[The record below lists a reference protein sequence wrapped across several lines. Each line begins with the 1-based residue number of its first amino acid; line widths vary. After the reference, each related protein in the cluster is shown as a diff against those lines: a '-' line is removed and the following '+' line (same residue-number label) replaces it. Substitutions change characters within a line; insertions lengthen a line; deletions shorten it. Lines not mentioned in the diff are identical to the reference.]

1 MKKLNMNWTKIQKW
15 KIDSIEKIWFIK
27 GNKKKTDNFQ
37 IFKTI
42 RTFGREIY
50 NTDLSIHDATELQ
63 IRLKDDVNSLKNL
76 QNQKNQSENKRDTT
90 LKTAIILLNGRQRVL
105 NAFESRA
112 FPKRKQG
119 EGLKSISA
127 NVARVAKVSNH

>member
-1 MKKLNMNWTKIQKW
+1 MNWTKIQKW

>member
-1 MKKLNMNWTKIQKW
+1 MNWTKIQKW
-15 KIDSIEKIWFIK
+15 KIDSIEKTWFIK

-76 QNQKNQSENKRDTT
+76 QNQKNQSENKRDTNSQNCNYT
-90 LKTAIILLNGRQRVL
+90 
-105 NAFESRA
+105 S
-112 FPKRKQG
+112 
-119 EGLKSISA
+119 
-127 NVARVAKVSNH
+127 

>member
-1 MKKLNMNWTKIQKW
+1 MNKLNLNWTKIQKW

-76 QNQKNQSENKRDTT
+76 QNQKNQSENKRDTNSQNCNYT
-90 LKTAIILLNGRQRVL
+90 
-105 NAFESRA
+105 S
-112 FPKRKQG
+112 
-119 EGLKSISA
+119 
-127 NVARVAKVSNH
+127 